1 MNKIDL
7 LKEFKD
13 MLCHN
18 LLCYS
23 SDYLM
28 NNPKKQYVKDW
39 EETKEKINLID
50 EIINDEKGIEC
61 QNEETDEFE

>member
-7 LKEFKD
+7 LTEFKD
-13 MLCHN
+13 KLNHN

-28 NNPKKQYVKDW
+28 NIPKKQYVKEW
-39 EETKEKINLID
+39 KETQEKIKLVDELI
-50 EIINDEKGIEC
+50 E
-61 QNEETDEFE
+61 QEEE